1 MARPELG
8 RVSQDTRDLITWVL
22 GTITTLIVI
31 SATVVRFVLVP
42 YVRDHLVQPVRDVH
56 RQVTEN
62 HHSNVNPTLPD
73 LIDDVSREVHALAGV
88 VEGHLNS
95 SDRWL
100 SAMLRRL
107 DALED
112 VVRRHHPQ

>member
-1 MARPELG
+1 MAHPELE
-8 RVSQDTRDLITWVL
+8 RVSQDSRDLITWVL
-22 GTITTLIVI
+22 GTITTLAVL
-31 SATVVRFVLVP
+31 SAAAVRLVLVP
-42 YVRDHLVQPVRDVH
+42 YLRDHLVEPVRDVH

-62 HHSNVNPTLPD
+62 HHSNNEPTLPD
-73 LIDDVSREVHALAGV
+73 LIDDVGRDVSALAQV

-100 SAMLRRL
+100 NAIIRRL

-112 VVRRHHPQ
+112 ALHRHHPQ